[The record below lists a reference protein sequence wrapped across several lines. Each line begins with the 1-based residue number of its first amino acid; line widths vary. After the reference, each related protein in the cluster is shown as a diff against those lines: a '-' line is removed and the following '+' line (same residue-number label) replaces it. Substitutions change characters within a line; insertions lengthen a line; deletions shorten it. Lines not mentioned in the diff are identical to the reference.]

1 LRVCFR
7 VPAKAK
13 HGSATTGR
21 SNLRTTSHR
30 VPEKRRWQ
38 SLCLSH
44 IVRGYML
51 EGVGPH
57 SLPVPSTKTDRQTSD
72 VESTLE
78 LSSPLSSRSVQPA
91 MAPNSAA
98 IVGLARPPPGV
109 TPNFAHPES
118 RGYRITLTLIVCLVL
133 CTGVVLLRLYTR
145 YFITRM
151 VGADDC
157 KYLNSR
163 RNSIY

>member
-1 LRVCFR
+1 VW
-7 VPAKAK
+7 
-13 HGSATTGR
+13 ATFA
-21 SNLRTTSHR
+21 SS
-30 VPEKRRWQ
+30 PF
-38 SLCLSH
+38 
-44 IVRGYML
+44 
-51 EGVGPH
+51 
-57 SLPVPSTKTDRQTSD
+57 LPRQTDRRSTSSRP
-72 VESTLE
+72 STLE
-78 LSSPLSSRSVQPA
+78 LSSPLSSRSVQPV

-98 IVGLARPPPGV
+98 IVGLVSPPPGV

-157 KYLNSR
+157 KYPNSR
-163 RNSIY
+163 EKFYILIT